1 MDNLVVKIALAFSL
15 ALIIGLAVNPVV
27 IFLAQKIGFVAKPR
41 ADRWSRKP
49 TALLGGIAIFL
60 AAGVPWLVFI
70 GTLGHILALG
80 ASALCIFAVGLVD
93 DIFHLRPHIKLL
105 GQIVAAC
112 LALGLGIQF
121 GFPGS
126 PHLIW
131 PLTLLFIIGLT
142 NAMNLLDNMDGLA
155 AGVALVASVV
165 IALAAFLN
173 GTVFP
178 AVMASAL
185 AGSCLAFLVFNFYPA
200 KVFMGDCGSMFLGLA
215 LAVLAIETSASAT
228 TGAAVAVL
236 FPALALSVPIFD
248 TTFVTIVRKL
258 NGRAISQG
266 GCDHT
271 SHRLVKLGLS
281 ERQTVLL
288 LGACSLVLGALGLA
302 AMRLDAPLLLLVGAL
317 GAAWLLALGRF
328 LAQVEVYPQSEAAR
342 AAEAG
347 PGVVLSGGRNYK
359 RHFIT
364 ALVDALLVFSAFLL
378 AEVLISAGRTPQ
390 EANPRVLQAS
400 VWAVSGGV
408 IALGLAGVY
417 RDVRKVNASL
427 MARLFLACVL
437 SGAAGYLGLR
447 VGGFSHLSAV
457 MLGMVHSIA
466 FFLLLAGVRW
476 SYILF
481 QMLLARAAHNAER
494 ASRLLI
500 VADNLDQE
508 EPVRKLIGRARNFGK
523 PCGIVSVELSPRT
536 DTSEIEGIPLIGRA
550 SEIEALIARFRASQV
565 LVSGDGFSD
574 VEQACR
580 NAGVR
585 FLKDTEMENAQT
597 SPQPAA
603 ATATELKGV
612 S

>member
-1 MDNLVVKIALAFSL
+1 MDNLVVQIALAFSL
-15 ALIIGLAVNPVV
+15 ALVIGLAVNPAV
-27 IFLAQKIGFVAKPR
+27 IFFARKIGFVAKPR

-49 TALLGGIAIFL
+49 TALLGGIAIFV
-60 AAGVPWLVFI
+60 AAGIPWLVFI
-70 GTLGHILALG
+70 GTPGHILALG

-155 AGVALVASVV
+155 AGISLVASVV

-173 GTVFP
+173 GAVFP
-178 AVMASAL
+178 AIMASAL

-236 FPALALSVPIFD
+236 FPALALSIPIFD

-271 SHRLVKLGLS
+271 SHRLVKLGLT
-281 ERQTVLL
+281 ERQTVFL
-288 LGACSLVLGALGLA
+288 LGACSLILGASGLA

-317 GAAWLLALGRF
+317 GGAWLLVLGRF
-328 LAQVEVYPQSEAAR
+328 LAQVEVYPQSEAAL
-342 AAEAG
+342 AAESG
-347 PGVVLSGGRNYK
+347 PGAVLSGGRSYK
-359 RHFIT
+359 RHFVT

-378 AEVLISAGRTPQ
+378 AEVLISVGRTPHQ
-390 EANPRVLQAS
+390 ASPGVLQAS
-400 VWAVSGGV
+400 LWAVSGGV

-417 RDVRKVNASL
+417 RDVRKVSTGL
-427 MARLFLACVL
+427 IVRVFIACAL

-447 VGGFSHLSAV
+447 LGGFSHSAATG
-457 MLGMVHSIA
+457 LALVHGGVLFA
-466 FFLLLAGVRW
+466 LLAGVRW
-476 SYILF
+476 CC
-481 QMLLARAAHNAER
+481 LLLQSLLSGAARRSER
-494 ASRLLI
+494 ANRLLI
-500 VADNLDQE
+500 VAEDLDQE
-508 EPVRKLIGRARNFGK
+508 EPVRRLIGRARSIGK
-523 PCGIVSVELSPRT
+523 PCGIVSVNVSNHPET
-536 DTSEIEGIPLIGRA
+536 GEIEGIPLIGRA
-550 SEIEALIARFRASQV
+550 SELEKLIARHEASQV
-565 LVSGDGFSD
+565 IVAGEGFPG

-585 FLKDTEMENAQT
+585 YVKDTGLDCAQAA
-597 SPQPAA
+597 SPLGST
-603 ATATELKGV
+603 ATTELKGV